1 MAAPAGPAA
10 DDPRGQ
16 AMNDLVRD
24 LEGWRLPGSAA
35 PATRPLDLAVV
46 VPVLNERDNV
56 PVLVAAL
63 EATLA
68 GLAWEVIFVDDGS
81 RDGTPAAIENL
92 AACRRDIRLIRRHG
106 RRGLSTA
113 VVEGIMATLAPII
126 AVMDGDLQHD
136 EAILPA
142 LYRAV
147 ASGRADVAVGTRYAA
162 GGSVGS
168 WAPGRVRASALAT
181 HLAQRIARTPLS
193 DPMSGFFC
201 IRRASAMASLP
212 GLSSVGFKI
221 LLDLLMS
228 NPERLRVAEVPYRFR
243 TRAAGA
249 SKLDLGVAV
258 DFLVLLVDKLTSRF
272 VPPRLILFG
281 AVGGLGLMVHLTL
294 LKGLLDIAPSFKVAQ
309 ITAVLAAIA
318 FNFMLNNMLTYRD
331 RRLTGAAFW
340 RGLLS
345 FYAVC
350 GLGGVAN
357 VGIADLVYAGGSPW
371 WAAGIAGA
379 GISALWNYTASSLFT
394 WRRG

>member
-1 MAAPAGPAA
+1 
-10 DDPRGQ
+10 
-16 AMNDLVRD
+16 MNTLVRN
-24 LEGWRLPGSAA
+24 LAVLSLPDGGAQA
-35 PATRPLDLAVV
+35 QRPLDLAVV
-46 VPVLNERDNV
+46 VPVLNECDNV
-56 PVLVAAL
+56 ALLVAAL
-63 EATLA
+63 ERTLA
-68 GLAWEVIFVDDGS
+68 GLTWEVIFVDDGS
-81 RDGTPAAIENL
+81 TDGTPAAVESL

-113 VVEGIMATLAPII
+113 VVEGLMATLAPVV

-136 EAILPA
+136 EAILPD
-142 LYRAV
+142 LYEAV

-162 GGSVGS
+162 GGSVGG

-181 HLAQRIARTPLS
+181 RLAKRVSRVPLS

-201 IRRASAMASLP
+201 IRRTSATASLP
-212 GLSSVGFKI
+212 RLSSVGFKI

-228 NPERLRVAEVPYRFR
+228 NPERLRVEEVPYRFR
-243 TRAAGA
+243 TRSAGS

-258 DFLVLLVDKLTSRF
+258 DFIVLLVDKLTSRF

-281 AVGGLGLMVHLTL
+281 AVGGLGLLVHLTL
-294 LKGLLDIAPSFKVAQ
+294 LKGLLGVVPSFRTAQ
-309 ITAVLAAIA
+309 IMAVLAAIA
-318 FNFMLNNMLTYRD
+318 FNFKLNNMLTYRD

-340 RGLLS
+340 RGLAS

-357 VGIADLVYAGGSPW
+357 VGIADLVFANGSPW
-371 WAAGIAGA
+371 WMAGIAGA